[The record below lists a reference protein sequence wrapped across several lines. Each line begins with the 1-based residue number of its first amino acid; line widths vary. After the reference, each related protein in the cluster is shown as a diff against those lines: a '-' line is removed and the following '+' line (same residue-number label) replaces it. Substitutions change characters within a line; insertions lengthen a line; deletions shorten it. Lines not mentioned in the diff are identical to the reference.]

1 MSRGLS
7 YSFFQL
13 FFGPPNFMVSK
24 VSGIPVGHQHLLYN
38 MKELEDSA
46 CLMDYSIQHGATL
59 KLVLSVRGGP
69 VSTRRLP
76 PVDDLAWRELQDLV
90 ENNREEMLEHL
101 PPGCQVTVLLFRE
114 GDQVNLFRVVEN
126 EDGSYSP
133 LSQSWNGTSLRN
145 LFAEEDSEVEDK
157 RLQENSVTM
166 GKVQDLRA
174 KMEKLSLQKKPKKS
188 PRVLSGKKS
197 LQSRR
202 GTPCSPLI
210 LKPQS
215 SELKT
220 SVGRTRTHKT
230 ELVLP
235 PIGHTPRTHG
245 RGYLENSSLIHPPP
259 LPPRPHN
266 HLVQSLEHDISKESL
281 NSLHLPRLEPRR
293 VNRNLSNVKV
303 LPDVQRRS
311 SVDYG
316 CNKSIANSNSNDSLR
331 SLDEENLGKK
341 SGLKVLTRSNLAIL
355 EDENRQRNTNENFL
369 TLPRRISI
377 PSIEESTLTLSS
389 TPEEK
394 VGSAVNDNSTCYR
407 VARLILDE
415 DDRPKTS
422 PDELIQRQKA
432 TQGLCDILNESKW
445 PLYSSRVKNQ
455 RRKSQVD
462 LPRNLT
468 GNVED
473 KSSTKLDVKSLVDG
487 PFLEFGGSR
496 VSLNLDKEPPRNV
509 NRGIPKPAGHNM
521 KNTRESTTHSKYQ
534 DTELFPQRL
543 PRRRLSSAE
552 KISVPQLPSKSK
564 IRPFQ
569 KETGNSKKP
578 LRTRCAECRKRLN
591 ITNIYSCRC
600 DKLFC
605 SAHRHS
611 ESHNCSFD
619 YKSEGRKIL
628 EQANPLVAA
637 PKLPKI

>member
-1 MSRGLS
+1 MMSEHG
-7 YSFFQL
+7 YHPSFHSSFQHEGTIEL
-13 FFGPPNFMVSK
+13 FIETLTGTAFEITVS
-24 VSGIPVGHQHLLYN
+24 PF
-38 MKELEDSA
+38 D
-46 CLMDYSIQHGATL
+46 T
-59 KLVLSVRGGP
+59 VLSIKLKIHRVEVQPTEIRTSISP
-69 VSTRRLP
+69 SS
-76 PVDDLAWRELQDLV
+76 AIEL
-90 ENNREEMLEHL
+90 NTTNAEEMLEHL

-157 RLQENSVTM
+157 RLHENSVTM

-188 PRVLSGKKS
+188 PRVLSGKRS

-215 SELKT
+215 SDLKT

-230 ELVLP
+230 ELLLP

-259 LPPRPHN
+259 LPPRRHN
-266 HLVQSLEHDISKESL
+266 RLVQSLEHDISKESL

-355 EDENRQRNTNENFL
+355 EDENRQRNTNENVL
-369 TLPRRISI
+369 ALPRRISI

-389 TPEEK
+389 TPEERME
-394 VGSAVNDNSTCYR
+394 SAVNGNRTCYR

-422 PDELIQRQKA
+422 PDELIQREKA

-445 PLYSSRVKNQ
+445 PLYSSREENQ

-462 LPRNLT
+462 LPRNST

-473 KSSTKLDVKSLVDG
+473 RETKLDVKSLVDG
-487 PFLEFGGSR
+487 PFLELGGSR
-496 VSLNLDKEPPRNV
+496 VSLNLDREPLWNV

-534 DTELFPQRL
+534 DTDIFPQRL

-569 KETGNSKKP
+569 QETGNSKKP

>member
-1 MSRGLS
+1 MGD
-7 YSFFQL
+7 
-13 FFGPPNFMVSK
+13 NVHVM
-24 VSGIPVGHQHLLYN
+24 
-38 MKELEDSA
+38 
-46 CLMDYSIQHGATL
+46 
-59 KLVLSVRGGP
+59 
-69 VSTRRLP
+69 
-76 PVDDLAWRELQDLV
+76 
-90 ENNREEMLEHL
+90 EEMLEHL

-157 RLQENSVTM
+157 RLHENSVTM

-174 KMEKLSLQKKPKKS
+174 KMEKLSLQKKVKEPKKS
-188 PRVLSGKKS
+188 PRVLSGKRS

-230 ELVLP
+230 ELLLP
-235 PIGHTPRTHG
+235 PIGHTPRAHG

-266 HLVQSLEHDISKESL
+266 HLVQS
-281 NSLHLPRLEPRR
+281 
-293 VNRNLSNVKV
+293 
-303 LPDVQRRS
+303 
-311 SVDYG
+311 
-316 CNKSIANSNSNDSLR
+316 
-331 SLDEENLGKK
+331 
-341 SGLKVLTRSNLAIL
+341 
-355 EDENRQRNTNENFL
+355 
-369 TLPRRISI
+369 
-377 PSIEESTLTLSS
+377 
-389 TPEEK
+389 
-394 VGSAVNDNSTCYR
+394 

-455 RRKSQVD
+455 RRKSHVD

-468 GNVED
+468 GNVEER
-473 KSSTKLDVKSLVDG
+473 SSTKLDVKSLVDG

-496 VSLNLDKEPPRNV
+496 VSLNLDREPPRNV

-569 KETGNSKKP
+569 QETGNSKKP

>member
-1 MSRGLS
+1 MMSEHGYHPSMHSSFQHEGTIELFIETLTGTAFEITVSPFDTVLS
-7 YSFFQL
+7 IKL
-13 FFGPPNFMVSK
+13 KIHRVE
-24 VSGIPVGHQHLLYN
+24 GIPVGHQHLLYN

-59 KLVLSVRGGP
+59 RLVLSVRGGP

-157 RLQENSVTM
+157 RLHENSVTM

-188 PRVLSGKKS
+188 PRVLSGKRS

-230 ELVLP
+230 ELLLP
-235 PIGHTPRTHG
+235 PIGHTPRAHG

-266 HLVQSLEHDISKESL
+266 HLVQSLDHDISKE
-281 NSLHLPRLEPRR
+281 
-293 VNRNLSNVKV
+293 
-303 LPDVQRRS
+303 
-311 SVDYG
+311 
-316 CNKSIANSNSNDSLR
+316 
-331 SLDEENLGKK
+331 
-341 SGLKVLTRSNLAIL
+341 
-355 EDENRQRNTNENFL
+355 
-369 TLPRRISI
+369 
-377 PSIEESTLTLSS
+377 
-389 TPEEK
+389 
-394 VGSAVNDNSTCYR
+394 

-468 GNVED
+468 GNVEER
-473 KSSTKLDVKSLVDG
+473 SSTKLDVKSLVDG
-487 PFLEFGGSR
+487 PFMEFGGSR
-496 VSLNLDKEPPRNV
+496 VSLNLDREPPRNV

-569 KETGNSKKP
+569 QETGNSKKP